1 MKLTMQWGGK
11 NQRPKSCKP
20 PQKIRW
26 NLLGIPDPRK
36 GPPLVPIEE
45 IRRQAQAISSRAI
58 DQGARGKSDGDTV
71 KKGPSSKIEKSGGKI
86 KRSVKDPQASRNA

>member
-11 NQRPKSCKP
+11 SQRPKACKP

-36 GPPLVPIEE
+36 GPPPVPIEE

-58 DQGARGKSDGDTV
+58 EPGARGKTED
-71 KKGPSSKIEKSGGKI
+71 KAI
-86 KRSVKDPQASRNA
+86 KRISPTKSAKSPGKSKRGSKEPQT

>member
-11 NQRPKSCKP
+11 SQRPKACKP

-36 GPPLVPIEE
+36 GPPPVPIEE
-45 IRRQAQAISSRAI
+45 IRRQAQAISSRAM
-58 DQGARGKSDGDTV
+58 DHGARGNTDDKERNRISLTQKSKPAG
-71 KKGPSSKIEKSGGKI
+71 KSKRGSKE
-86 KRSVKDPQASRNA
+86 PQI

>member
-11 NQRPKSCKP
+11 SQRPKACKP

-36 GPPLVPIEE
+36 GPPPVPIEE

-58 DQGARGKSDGDTV
+58 EQGARGRTDVKEIKKTSAAKSA
-71 KKGPSSKIEKSGGKI
+71 KSGGKT
-86 KRSVKDPQASRNA
+86 KRGSKEPQT

>member
-36 GPPLVPIEE
+36 GPLPVPIEE
-45 IRRQAQAISSRAI
+45 IRRQAQAISSRAM
-58 DQGARGKSDGDTV
+58 DQGARGKSDGDSV
-71 KKGPSSKIEKSGGKI
+71 KKGPSSKTEKSGGKA
-86 KRSVKDPQASRNA
+86 KRSAKNSQASRNA

>member
-11 NQRPKSCKP
+11 SQRPKACKP

-36 GPPLVPIEE
+36 ELSPVPIEE

-58 DQGARGKSDGDTV
+58 EQGARSHSDQEVV
-71 KKGPSSKIEKSGGKI
+71 KKGAAAKTDKASAKP
-86 KRSVKDPQASRNA
+86 KRSTKEPQT

>member
-11 NQRPKSCKP
+11 NQRPKACKP

-36 GPPLVPIEE
+36 GPPPVPIEE
-45 IRRQAQAISSRAI
+45 IRRQAQVISSRAI
-58 DQGARGKSDGDTV
+58 DQGARSQTDIKEMKKNTPTKSDKSAGKSKQG
-71 KKGPSSKIEKSGGKI
+71 SKESE
-86 KRSVKDPQASRNA
+86 P

>member
-11 NQRPKSCKP
+11 SQRPKACRP

-36 GPPLVPIEE
+36 GPPPVPIEE

-58 DQGARGKSDGDTV
+58 DQGARGKSDVEAT
-71 KKGPSSKIEKSGGKI
+71 KKVSSSKPGKSRGKP
-86 KRSVKDPQASRNA
+86 KRSIQEPQP

>member
-11 NQRPKSCKP
+11 GQRPKACKP

-36 GPPLVPIEE
+36 GPPPVPIEE

-58 DQGARGKSDGDTV
+58 EQGERGKSGGEATPKV
-71 KKGPSSKIEKSGGKI
+71 PSSTPEKSRGKP
-86 KRSVKDPQASRNA
+86 KRNTQDPQP

>member
-11 NQRPKSCKP
+11 SQRPKACKP

-36 GPPLVPIEE
+36 GPPPVPIEE

-58 DQGARGKSDGDTV
+58 EQGARGRTEEKELKKKSTTKSD
-71 KKGPSSKIEKSGGKI
+71 KSGGKS
-86 KRSVKDPQASRNA
+86 KRSSKEPQT

>member
-11 NQRPKSCKP
+11 SQRPKACKP

-36 GPPLVPIEE
+36 GPSPVPIEE

-58 DQGARGKSDGDTV
+58 DQGARSHSDKENV
-71 KKGPSSKIEKSGGKI
+71 KKPSTSKGEKSVEKL
-86 KRSVKDPQASRNA
+86 KRGTKEPQP